1 VRAQSGLCGVI
12 ASFRDP
18 RPKGW
23 AGRKAGLQDV
33 RVKLLLPHVQ
43 GLVLVPKLER
53 ELDSSSYAGSI
64 LLLGEENR
72 PAMGQLAE

>member
-1 VRAQSGLCGVI
+1 
-12 ASFRDP
+12 
-18 RPKGW
+18 
-23 AGRKAGLQDV
+23 
-33 RVKLLLPHVQ
+33 VQ

-72 PAMGQLAE
+72 PALGQLAE